1 MNELKA
7 KRQAMR
13 DESKKYGP
21 TLREIPCNGPMHR
34 AFPTQAPVRAWRSR
48 DFLVQLYV
56 DRHSGCQRLSVN
68 RTELNSDG
76 GWKDGITWDDLQR
89 LKREA
94 GFGNMWALEVYRAD
108 DDLVYDA
115 NIRHLF
121 LFAERPA
128 FAWTREN
135 AASTI
140 R

>member
-13 DESKKYGP
+13 DESKKFGP
-21 TLREIPCNGPMHR
+21 ELREIPCNGPLHR
-34 AFPTQAPVRAWRSR
+34 ALPERAPIRAWRSR

-56 DRHSGCQRLSVN
+56 DRHSGYQRLSVN
-68 RTELNSDG
+68 RAELNSDG

-94 GFGNMWALEVYRAD
+94 GFGAHWALEVYPAD

-121 LFAERPA
+121 LCPERPA
-128 FAWTREN
+128 MSWTSEN
-135 AASTI
+135 AANTI